1 MNHTFQIKTIVVED
15 ASLIRRNISRK
26 ISELNPNF
34 KVIGEAINGQ
44 EALNMIEKDI
54 PQLVITDIQMPIMN
68 GLELA
73 KSIYFAYPN
82 TKTVILSGHHEFE
95 YARQAINYK
104 VEDYLLKP
112 VVNEEL
118 RSLLAKI
125 ELKLK
130 GDLDSLANIAL
141 SMSDKISPEE
151 LVESV
156 KLFIKENYKK
166 DLSLKEIANE
176 LNFTVDYLGKIFKK
190 YTKESPI
197 KYLTRLRISEAK
209 HILSSDLNMEIKMV
223 GKVVGYPDQYYFSRV
238 FKTNTGYYPSEYRTI
253 IQSSN

>member
-1 MNHTFQIKTIVVED
+1 MNHAFKIKTIVVED
-15 ASLIRRNISRK
+15 ESLIRRNISKK

-34 KVIGEAINGQ
+34 NVIGEAMNGQ
-44 EALNMIEKDI
+44 EALKMIEKDI

-73 KSIYFAYPN
+73 KNIFFAYPN
-82 TKTVILSGHHEFE
+82 TKIVILSGHHEFE
-95 YARQAINYK
+95 YARQAINYR

-112 VVNEEL
+112 ITTENL
-118 RSLLAKI
+118 RSLLGKM
-125 ELKLK
+125 ELTLK
-130 GDLDSLANIAL
+130 GDLDSLSQFAS

-166 DLSLKEIANE
+166 DLSLKDIASE

-190 YTKESPI
+190 HTNESPI
-197 KYLTRLRISEAK
+197 KYLTRLRINEAK
-209 HILSSDLNMEIKMV
+209 RILSTDLNMEIKTI
-223 GKVVGYPDQYYFSRV
+223 GKVVGYQDQYYFSRV
-238 FKTNTGYYPSEYRTI
+238 FKTNTGYYPSEYRSI
-253 IQSSN
+253 IQQSN